1 MVWALLAAAAR
12 ARVPVT
18 FSALP
23 TLPPLGRAA
32 AARHL
37 APRLCAPPLRAAAN
51 GTAAEASL
59 LCDVARAASS
69 AVRAG
74 VDGLAETPL
83 QSLPLE
89 PPAETPLQA
98 PFVLPGVRKVSE
110 NVKKLVAYEQVPLFR
125 LTRTDS
131 SHMSHFPFFPCI
143 SGIFS
148 PGALLSL
155 FSFFLSNPTSP
166 ICRTPLFSHISDF
179 DSLRSTGARAA
190 L

>member
-1 MVWALLAAAAR
+1 MMVWALLAAAAR

-18 FSALP
+18 SSALP

-32 AARHL
+32 ATRHL

-110 NVKKLVAYEQVPLFR
+110 NVKKLVAYEQVPFLVSLAPILPICHTSHSSRVSVESFHPALFSR
-125 LTRTDS
+125 FSLFFSPTP
-131 SHMSHFPFFPCI
+131 HLPYVAHPFFPNL
-143 SGIFS
+143 GF
-148 PGALLSL
+148 
-155 FSFFLSNPTSP
+155 
-166 ICRTPLFSHISDF
+166 
-179 DSLRSTGARAA
+179 
-190 L
+190 